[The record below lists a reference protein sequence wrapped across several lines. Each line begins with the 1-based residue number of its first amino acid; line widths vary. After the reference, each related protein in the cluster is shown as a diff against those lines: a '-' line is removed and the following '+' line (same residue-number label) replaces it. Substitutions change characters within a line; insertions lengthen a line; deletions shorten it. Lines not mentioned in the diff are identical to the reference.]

1 MSYRLLSFE
10 KGGVARAGLAVGERV
25 FDAADAT
32 GLQRYD
38 GLLAILLDWEVAEP
52 ALRQAAQRAQA
63 GLLDQPSTSL
73 EEVRLLAPLPGSTT
87 IFGAGANY
95 QDHVE
100 EMARVLSQP
109 VGLNAKQQGESPFHF
124 VKTGRNAL
132 VGPGADV
139 AMPGYSVRVDHEIEL
154 AAVIGRAA
162 RNVKVEEALAHVAGY
177 TIANDLSARE
187 VGRPL
192 TPQGSP
198 FHYDWITMK
207 CFDGACPLGPWIV
220 PAAQVGDPQR
230 LAMKLWVNGVLMQDS
245 STDRMIFSV
254 AEQIAWLST
263 RLTLQPGDLILT
275 GSPAGVGVPHG
286 RFLKAGD
293 TVSLW
298 IERIGEMSHRMVEA
312 VDVSCT
318 SKKN

>member
-1 MSYRLLSFE
+1 MSYQLLCFE
-10 KGGVARAGLAVGERV
+10 TSGVARAGLCVDGRV
-25 FDAADAT
+25 FGVAAAT
-32 GLQRYD
+32 GQPRYD
-38 GLLAILLDWEVAEP
+38 DVLSILLDWESAES
-52 ALRQAAQRAQA
+52 ALAQAAQLARNDR
-63 GLLDQPSTSL
+63 LEQPATPL
-73 EEVRLLAPLPGSTT
+73 AEVRLLAPVPGSTT
-87 IFGAGANY
+87 LFAAGANY
-95 QDHVE
+95 QDHIE
-100 EMARVLSQP
+100 EMARILSQP
-109 VGLNAKQQGESPFHF
+109 VGLNAKQQGESPFHY
-124 VKTGRNAL
+124 VKTGRNTV

-154 AAVIGRAA
+154 VAVMGKAAK
-162 RNVKVEEALAHVAGY
+162 NVKVEDALGYVAGY

-220 PAAQVGDPQR
+220 PAAEVGDPQR
-230 LAMKLWVNGVLMQDS
+230 LAMKLWVNDVLMQDS
-245 STDRMIFSV
+245 STDQMIFNV
-254 AEQIAWLST
+254 AEQIAWLSS

-293 TVSLW
+293 TVRLW
-298 IERIGEMSHRMVEA
+298 IERVGEMSHRMVE
-312 VDVSCT
+312 VDSHA
-318 SKKN
+318 SRSN